1 MSRRTSIRKRCID
14 CSAGSHSDVQTC
26 QHNTCPLHPY
36 RMGIGKQDAR
46 TRDKAIKAYCA
57 WCSITR
63 AEVLQ
68 CPVTTCPLHPYR
80 KSKSDS
86 TTRTAMFCNH
96 QPHRGHFETSDSMS
110 IPMEAP
116 GT

>member
-26 QHNTCPLHPY
+26 QHTDCPLFPY
-36 RMGIGKQDAR
+36 RMGTGRQDAAA
-46 TRDKAIKAYCA
+46 RDKAIKSYCL

-68 CPVTTCPLHPYR
+68 CPVTSCPLYPYR
-80 KSKSDS
+80 K
-86 TTRTAMFCNH
+86 TRAEHPTRTTDISNH
-96 QPHRGHFETSDSMS
+96 RPHRGHFKTSDAMT
-110 IPMEAP
+110 IHQEAP